1 MPNTP
6 ETSPETTSVA
16 AAKSWLPLWLFL
28 SVLWG
33 FSFLF
38 IKVVNDFLDP
48 YQTTFARLALG
59 AFTLFISVLVTGR
72 KLLLRGP
79 AIKHL
84 FFIAIL
90 SQSIPF
96 TLFAWAEHDISSIA
110 AGLMNSMMS
119 LWTALLAVAILPEEK
134 LNRNRFTGILIGF
147 VGVTVLLGVWNA
159 DFHASWMS
167 YAACALATVGYAIS
181 ALWTRRFITP
191 MHLDPMSAVT
201 TQLTI
206 GALAVGAVSLFTSAA
221 PTHYPAVGLLSIF
234 LLGAFGTGI
243 ALVVNFQ
250 LIKVAG
256 AMATSTVTY
265 SIPIV
270 ATIVGVVILREKLHW
285 YEPIGA
291 AIILL
296 GIALVQE
303 MIGKQKAKA

>member
-1 MPNTP
+1 MPNTQSST
-6 ETSPETTSVA
+6 ESAS
-16 AAKSWLPLWLFL
+16 KSWLPMWLFL

-48 YQTTFARLALG
+48 YQTTFARLAFG
-59 AFTLFISVLVTGR
+59 ALTLFATVIVTGR

-84 FFIAIL
+84 TFIAVF

-110 AGLMNSMMS
+110 AGLINSMMS
-119 LWTALLAVAILPEEK
+119 IWTALLAIAILPEEK
-134 LNRNRFTGILIGF
+134 LNRNRFAGILIGF
-147 VGVTVLLGVWNA
+147 LGVGILLGVWNT
-159 DFHASWMS
+159 DFKASWLS
-167 YAACALATVGYAIS
+167 YAACAIATVGYAIS

-191 MHLDPMSAVT
+191 MHLDPISAVT

-206 GALAVGAVSLFTSAA
+206 GAACVGLVSLFTSSA

-243 ALVVNFQ
+243 ALVVNFH
-250 LIKVAG
+250 LIKTAG

-270 ATIVGVVILREKLHW
+270 STLVGFAILREELHW

-291 AIILL
+291 VIILI
-296 GIALVQE
+296 GIAMVQE
-303 MIGKQKAKA
+303 LIGKQKVKA